1 MDTGELPRAGNNG
14 LAERGELRRE
24 LLWEGFGM
32 VAPGL
37 FAHPQTEARAAH
49 DILEKLGIPDKA
61 LVLSARDQAGAGGL
75 PIASLAGQCW
85 NLDEV
90 ADQYRLFSR
99 NFGPVEKLLDPPPPR
114 AGLRGAGAVAAQLA
128 AHRAARSAAA
138 HPMEPDG
145 WPGNAARALC
155 RRIYW
160 QVFDASERHLDAVA
174 GRENARY
181 RPAQAD
187 IMGRFGGRP

>member
-1 MDTGELPRAGNNG
+1 MG
-14 LAERGELRRE
+14 
-24 LLWEGFGM
+24 
-32 VAPGL
+32 AP
-37 FAHPQTEARAAH
+37 H
-49 DILEKLGIPDKA
+49 
-61 LVLSARDQAGAGGL
+61 
-75 PIASLAGQCW
+75 
-85 NLDEV
+85 
-90 ADQYRLFSR
+90 RLFSR
-99 NFGPVEKLLDPPPPR
+99 NFGPVEKLLDPPPTP
-114 AGLRGAGAVAAQLA
+114 AQAFAVRVLLLHNWQRIVLHDPQLPT
-128 AHRAARSAAA
+128 
-138 HPMEPDG
+138 PMEPDG

>member
-1 MDTGELPRAGNNG
+1 
-14 LAERGELRRE
+14 
-24 LLWEGFGM
+24 
-32 VAPGL
+32 
-37 FAHPQTEARAAH
+37 
-49 DILEKLGIPDKA
+49 
-61 LVLSARDQAGAGGL
+61 
-75 PIASLAGQCW
+75 
-85 NLDEV
+85 
-90 ADQYRLFSR
+90 
-99 NFGPVEKLLDPPPPR
+99 
-114 AGLRGAGAVAAQLA
+114 
-128 AHRAARSAAA
+128 
-138 HPMEPDG
+138 MEPDG

>member
-1 MDTGELPRAGNNG
+1 MRWRTNTACSRA
-14 LAERGELRRE
+14 
-24 LLWEGFGM
+24 
-32 VAPGL
+32 
-37 FAHPQTEARAAH
+37 
-49 DILEKLGIPDKA
+49 I
-61 LVLSARDQAGAGGL
+61 SARWKNCWIRPHPAQAFAVRVLLLHNWQRIVLHDPQL
-75 PIASLAGQCW
+75 PT
-85 NLDEV
+85 
-90 ADQYRLFSR
+90 
-99 NFGPVEKLLDPPPPR
+99 
-114 AGLRGAGAVAAQLA
+114 
-128 AHRAARSAAA
+128 
-138 HPMEPDG
+138 PMEPDG